1 MIDDTRLF
9 KSKETTVNAHS
20 YDYRHPAE
28 ILQNLIRFDTTNP
41 PGNEAACIDYIN
53 RLIQSAGIDTRIV
66 YLDPT
71 RPNLICR
78 IKGNGNA
85 PPLLLYGHV
94 DVVTTAGQV
103 WHYPPF
109 EGKMVDG
116 FLWGRGALDM
126 KGAVTMMLCAFLR
139 AKYENIY
146 LPGDVVLCIM
156 SDEEAG
162 GNYGASF
169 LVERHADYFR
179 GIRYAISE
187 FGGFSFYFKG
197 KKFYPIEVIQKQICS
212 IKATVRSR
220 AGHGALVMKDG
231 AMSKLARMLNQLDK
245 KYMPIHITPVVRT
258 FVEQMAADLPFPVRM
273 VMRQLL
279 KPLFTNRVLKLLGEK
294 GRHFTPMFRN
304 TVNATVVWG
313 GDKVNVLPSEIQV
326 MLDGRLLP
334 GCVPEDIIGEIKEI
348 IDDDIEL
355 EVLRYDPGPLEPDM
369 GLFDTLASVL
379 RSLDPDG
386 IPIPYLLSASSDA
399 RFFSKIGIQTYGF
412 IPMQLPES
420 LNFVR
425 LIHAADER
433 IPVEALTFGS
443 EAIYQLLQCFHE

>member
-1 MIDDTRLF
+1 M
-9 KSKETTVNAHS
+9 NANP
-20 YDYRHPAE
+20 YCYRQPAE

-41 PGNEAACIDYIN
+41 PGKEAECIDYIN
-53 RLIQSAGIDTRIV
+53 RLIQSVGIDTRIM
-66 YLDPT
+66 YQDPA

-78 IKGNGNA
+78 LKGNGIA

-103 WHYPPF
+103 WQYPPF
-109 EGKMVDG
+109 EGRIVDG

-126 KGAVTMMLCAFLR
+126 KGAVAMMLCAFLR
-139 AKYENIY
+139 AKHENAY
-146 LPGDVVLCIM
+146 LAGDVVLCIM

-162 GNYGASF
+162 GNLGAKF
-169 LVERHADYFR
+169 LVELHADYFK

-197 KKFYPIEVIQKQICS
+197 KKFFPIEVIQKQVCS

-220 AGHGALVMKDG
+220 SGHGALVMKDR
-231 AMSKLARMLNQLDK
+231 AMAKLARMLNQLDK
-245 KYMPIHITPVVRT
+245 KYLPVHIIPVVHT
-258 FVEQMAADLPFPVRM
+258 LVEQMAATLPFPGRM

-279 KPLFTNRVLKLLGEK
+279 NPLFTDRVLKLLGKK
-294 GRHFTPMFRN
+294 GRNFIPMFRN
-304 TVNATVVWG
+304 TVNATIVRG
-313 GDKVNVLPSEIQV
+313 GDKVNMLPSKIEV

-334 GCVPEDIIGEIKEI
+334 GYLPESIIGEIKEI

-355 EVLRYDPGPLEPDM
+355 EVIRYDPGPLEPDM
-369 GLFDTLASVL
+369 GLFDTLAAVL
-379 RSLDPDG
+379 RTLDPDG

-420 LNFVR
+420 LDFAG

-433 IPVEALTFGS
+433 IPVETLTFGS